1 MPAPLHA
8 PARHS
13 TRHRKLLVTVAGA
26 AAVVITAGAVLAGF
40 ATANPK
46 PHHRHH
52 HHHHHHHV
60 IPTRFGASVQAKT
73 TPWTT
78 AVGRS
83 DARYGN
89 LRMVR
94 VFYPGLPEQWPGRAG
109 QVHRPVA
116 VSFDVQPS
124 VVLSG
129 RYDSYFKTW
138 FRNAPK
144 VGRTWWTYI
153 HEPEDD
159 IERGRFTAS
168 SYRAA
173 WRHLY
178 ALQVQATHNHLLR
191 PTLTLMCYTMS
202 PYSHRNFNNY
212 NPGNFIR
219 TYAWD
224 CYNRLASSGR
234 YISPKAMFRYVLPFT
249 RAHHKGFGVA
259 ELGSRVAKGKSAQS
273 RARWLLQTGT
283 YLRQQHAA
291 YVSYF
296 DSTVG
301 DDYRL
306 LDAPSQS
313 AWRTVINY

>member
-8 PARHS
+8 PAADRP
-13 TRHRKLLVTVAGA
+13 RHRRLLVTVAGA
-26 AAVVITAGAVLAGF
+26 AAVVVTAGAVLAGF
-40 ATANPK
+40 ALANPTTRHH
-46 PHHRHH
+46 PRHHHRHH
-52 HHHHHHHV
+52 HLV
-60 IPTRFGASVQAKT
+60 PTRFGASVQANS
-73 TPWTT
+73 TPWTA

-83 DARYGN
+83 DARYGH
-89 LRMVR
+89 LRMLR

-109 QVHRPVA
+109 QAHRPVA

-124 VVLSG
+124 EILSG
-129 RYDSYFKTW
+129 RYDSYFRTW
-138 FRNAPK
+138 FHNAPK

-178 ALQVQATHNHLLR
+178 QLQVEATHNRMLR

-202 PYSHRNFNNY
+202 PYSHRSFSDY

-224 CYNRLASSGR
+224 CYNREAANGR
-234 YISPKAMFRYVLPFT
+234 YTAAKNMFRYVLPFT
-249 RAHHKGFGVA
+249 KAHDKGFAVA
-259 ELGSRVAKGKSAQS
+259 ELGSRIAKGKSPQS
-273 RARWLLQTGT
+273 RAKWLLRTGN
-283 YLRQQHAA
+283 YLRRHHAA

-296 DSTVG
+296 DSTIG
-301 DDYRL
+301 ADYRL
-306 LDAPSQS
+306 LDTPSQT
-313 AWRTVINY
+313 AWRAVVNS